1 MKKLFLT
8 IPLIAISCSP
18 KISHATHGNNIIMGS
33 FMGAGM
39 GAALGGYDGILPG
52 MITGLAVGTTAELLE
67 DDNHGCCYQEVVYS
81 REIQPSRQWLEDQ
94 VDHLEHKLQKKQQR
108 IRQLEHELEQKNYEI
123 HRLRKELKK
132 LDSKTTQKQ
141 EILISA
147 KM

>member
-1 MKKLFLT
+1 MKKLFLVAT
-8 IPLIAISCSP
+8 LIAVLCST
-18 KISHATHGNNIIMGS
+18 KINHATHGNNMIMGS

-67 DDNHGCCYQEVVYS
+67 DDRDYYYQEVVYS

-94 VDHLEHKLQKKQQR
+94 VDHLEHKLQKTQQH
-108 IRQLEHELEQKNYEI
+108 IRQLEHELEQKDYEI
-123 HRLRKELKK
+123 HRLRKELKR
-132 LDSKTTQKQ
+132 LESKTTQKQ
-141 EILISA
+141 EIIISA